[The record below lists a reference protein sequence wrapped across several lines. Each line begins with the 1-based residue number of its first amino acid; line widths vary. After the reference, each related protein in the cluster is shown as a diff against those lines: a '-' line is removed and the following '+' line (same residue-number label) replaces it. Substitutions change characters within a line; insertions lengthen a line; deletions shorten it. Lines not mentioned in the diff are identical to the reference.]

1 MGEHETKAITVFANK
16 ITTLHGRLGPSNIT
30 SSFCFFFLT
39 SRFHPRAPAHL
50 EEDKTMWGR
59 KGMWHMKC
67 CMPNPPHGQGL
78 HLQQKK
84 KDIKAQKQ

>member
-30 SSFCFFFLT
+30 C
-39 SRFHPRAPAHL
+39 FHPRAPAHL